1 MQKKFRLTTINQPSS
16 TSLDDELTML
26 NARLTQWCFLNAKAD
41 HAFECQK
48 RFAET
53 QLLDALKL
61 LVKKQTEISTAL
73 RKFSLEIDNSRL
85 DTILAFQANLLLQT
99 SKNLELFKTRYAAF
113 ASSLASTT
121 TAMPISNALTGK
133 LDQLSEEI
141 NICSTATT
149 DLLKKWEESSLIHD
163 VASSM
168 QKLCINLKEEIQE
181 LNECNALLREVS
193 DAEIIET
200 SLRIE
205 KIEGSINL

>member
-1 MQKKFRLTTINQPSS
+1 
-16 TSLDDELTML
+16 DELTML

-113 ASSLASTT
+113 ASSLA
-121 TAMPISNALTGK
+121 N
-133 LDQLSEEI
+133 QLSEEI